1 MTTTNIALP
10 QRYNSPTSNPE
21 FSYNPFRRLSSAIID
36 DVLIGT
42 TFSVILYYFA
52 RPFWDYT
59 QNIDI
64 DSQQFFIRF
73 GISVI
78 IGAALSSIYT
88 VYMINRYGQ
97 TLGQKMN
104 YLKLTMNDGSK
115 PSPLNIV
122 YRFFIYNLV
131 ITSIISL
138 FTVFIREDKKSVTD
152 IACGNKFVAVES
164 KKPFALISAIASTAL
179 LIISTLLSF
188 TILK

>member
-10 QRYNSPTSNPE
+10 QSENSSANNPE
-21 FSYNPFRRLSSAIID
+21 FSYNPFRRVSSAIID
-36 DVLIGT
+36 DVLVV
-42 TFSVILYYFA
+42 TFLEIVMFFLA
-52 RPFWDYT
+52 RPFWNYLE
-59 QNIDI
+59 DI
-64 DSQQFFIRF
+64 EVDLSQFFIRI
-73 GISVI
+73 GVYTI
-78 IGAALSSIYT
+78 IAAALSSIYT
-88 VYMINRYGQ
+88 IYMINRYGQ
-97 TLGQKMN
+97 TLGQKLN
-104 YLKLTMNDGSK
+104 NLKLTMNDGSK